1 MKKVTLIYIT
11 IPFMLLLYSYSYYNT
26 MHRDNTN
33 FDEDSIFLY
42 INSSDSIVNIL
53 DTINKKI
60 KFPKTFLKAAKRMD
74 YIENVKSGRFRV
86 YKGSGNKEI
95 INSLKFNNTPIIVT
109 FNNQERIQDLAG
121 SISKQ
126 ISADSLS
133 LLNAFLEK
141 NFLMENGFNNF
152 NLISMYIPNSYE
164 FFWNVEP
171 KIFRDK
177 MLEEYNNFWNEDRI
191 EKAKSIGL
199 SKTEVIAL
207 ASIVQKESVKLDERP
222 VIARVYLNRLKKK
235 MKLQADPTI
244 IYSIKSYY
252 NNFDTIIRRV
262 LYRDLKLNSL
272 YNTYKIK
279 GLPPG
284 PISMPDISSIDA
296 VLNSRNHNYIFFVA
310 DPYNPGY
317 HLFASKLSQHNKNR
331 RVYTRW
337 LNSKKI
343 YR

>member
-1 MKKVTLIYIT
+1 MKKAILISVTSA
-11 IPFMLLLYSYSYYNT
+11 FMILLFSYYNT

-33 FDEDSIFLY
+33 FDQDSTFIY
-42 INSSDSIVNIL
+42 INSSDSIVSIL
-53 DTINKKI
+53 DTINQKI
-60 KFPKTFLKAAKRMD
+60 KSSKTFLRAAKRMD
-74 YIENVKSGRFRV
+74 YTENIKSGRFKV
-86 YKGSGNKEI
+86 NKGAGNKEI
-95 INSLKFNNTPIIVT
+95 INSLKFNNTPLTVT

-121 SISKQ
+121 RVSRQ
-126 ISADSLS
+126 ILADSIS

-141 NFLMENGFNNF
+141 SFLEENGFNDLNSM
-152 NLISMYIPNSYE
+152 SMYIPNSYD
-164 FFWNVEP
+164 FFWNIEP
-171 KIFRDK
+171 NKFRDK
-177 MLEEYNNFWNEDRI
+177 MLEEYNKFWNQERT
-191 EKAKSIGL
+191 EKAKKIGL
-199 SKTEVIAL
+199 SKLEVISL

-222 VIARVYLNRLKKK
+222 TIAGVYLNRLKKK
-235 MKLQADPTI
+235 MRLQADPTV

-262 LYRDLKLNSL
+262 LYRDLKLKSP

-279 GLPPG
+279 GVPPG

-296 VLNSRNHNYIFFVA
+296 VLNSKNHNYIFFVA

-317 HLFASKLSQHNKNR
+317 HLFASTLRQHNKNK

-337 LNSKKI
+337 LNSKNI

>member
-60 KFPKTFLKAAKRMD
+60 KSPKTFLKAAKRMD

-95 INSLKFNNTPIIVT
+95 INSLKFNNTPITVT
-109 FNNQERIQDLAG
+109 FNNLERIQDLAG
-121 SISKQ
+121 RISKQ

>member
-1 MKKVTLIYIT
+1 
-11 IPFMLLLYSYSYYNT
+11 

-33 FDEDSIFLY
+33 FDEDSTFLY

-95 INSLKFNNTPIIVT
+95 INSLKFNNTPLTVT

-141 NFLMENGFNNF
+141 NFLVENGFNNF

-177 MLEEYNNFWNEDRI
+177 ML
-191 EKAKSIGL
+191 G
-199 SKTEVIAL
+199 V
-207 ASIVQKESVKLDERP
+207 
-222 VIARVYLNRLKKK
+222 
-235 MKLQADPTI
+235 
-244 IYSIKSYY
+244 
-252 NNFDTIIRRV
+252 
-262 LYRDLKLNSL
+262 
-272 YNTYKIK
+272 
-279 GLPPG
+279 
-284 PISMPDISSIDA
+284 
-296 VLNSRNHNYIFFVA
+296 
-310 DPYNPGY
+310 
-317 HLFASKLSQHNKNR
+317 
-331 RVYTRW
+331 
-337 LNSKKI
+337 
-343 YR
+343 

>member
-1 MKKVTLIYIT
+1 MKKVTLISIT
-11 IPFMLLLYSYSYYNT
+11 IPFMLLLYSYYNT

-60 KFPKTFLKAAKRMD
+60 KSPKTFLKAAKRMD

-121 SISKQ
+121 RISKQ

>member
-74 YIENVKSGRFRV
+74 YIENIKSGRFRV

-95 INSLKFNNTPIIVT
+95 INSLKFNNTSLTVT

-121 SISKQ
+121 RISKQ

-222 VIARVYLNRLKKK
+222 VISRVYLNRLKKK
-235 MKLQADPTI
+235 MKLQADPTV

-296 VLNSRNHNYIFFVA
+296 VLNSGNHNYIFFVA

-317 HLFASKLSQHNKNR
+317 HLFASKLSQHNKNK

>member
-1 MKKVTLIYIT
+1 MKKETLISIT

-95 INSLKFNNTPIIVT
+95 INSLKFNNTPLTVT

-121 SISKQ
+121 RISKQ

-141 NFLMENGFNNF
+141 NFLVENGFNNF

-191 EKAKSIGL
+191 EKAKSVGL

-222 VIARVYLNRLKKK
+222 VISRVYLNRLKKK
-235 MKLQADPTI
+235 MKLQADPTV

-262 LYRDLKLNSL
+262 LYRDLKLNSP

-317 HLFASKLSQHNKNR
+317 HLFASKLSQHNKNK

>member
-95 INSLKFNNTPIIVT
+95 INSLKFNNTPLTVT

-121 SISKQ
+121 RISKQ

-317 HLFASKLSQHNKNR
+317 HLFASKLSQHNKNK

>member
-1 MKKVTLIYIT
+1 MKKVILISIT
-11 IPFMLLLYSYSYYNT
+11 ILFMLLLYSYYNT
-26 MHRDNTN
+26 MYRDNTN
-33 FDEDSIFLY
+33 FDEDSTFLY

-60 KFPKTFLKAAKRMD
+60 KSPETFLKAAKRMD
-74 YIENVKSGRFRV
+74 YIENIKSGRFKV

-95 INSLKFNNTPIIVT
+95 INSLKFNNTPLTVT

-121 SISKQ
+121 RISKQ

-141 NFLMENGFNNF
+141 NFLVDNGFNNF
-152 NLISMYIPNSYE
+152 NLISMYIPNSYD

-177 MLEEYNNFWNEDRI
+177 MLEEYNNFWNEDRT

-199 SKTEVIAL
+199 SKLEVIAL

-222 VIARVYLNRLKKK
+222 VIAGVYLNRLKKK
-235 MKLQADPTI
+235 MKLQADPTV

-262 LYRDLKLNSL
+262 LYRDLKLNSP
-272 YNTYKIK
+272 YNTYKVR

-317 HLFASKLSQHNKNR
+317 HLFASKLSQHNKNK

>member
-1 MKKVTLIYIT
+1 MKKVTLISIT
-11 IPFMLLLYSYSYYNT
+11 IFFMLLLYSYYNT

-95 INSLKFNNTPIIVT
+95 INSLKFNNTPLTVT

-121 SISKQ
+121 RISKQ
-126 ISADSLS
+126 IFADSLS
-133 LLNAFLEK
+133 LLNSFLEK
-141 NFLMENGFNNF
+141 NFLVENGFNNF

-191 EKAKSIGL
+191 EKAKSVGL

-222 VIARVYLNRLKKK
+222 VISRVYLNRLKKK
-235 MKLQADPTI
+235 MKLQADPTV

-262 LYRDLKLNSL
+262 LYRDLKLNSP

-317 HLFASKLSQHNKNR
+317 HLFASKLSQHNKNK

>member
-1 MKKVTLIYIT
+1 MKKVTLISIT
-11 IPFMLLLYSYSYYNT
+11 IPFMLLLYSYYNT

-121 SISKQ
+121 RISKQ

>member
-1 MKKVTLIYIT
+1 MKKETLISIT
-11 IPFMLLLYSYSYYNT
+11 IPFMLLLYSFSYYNT

-95 INSLKFNNTPIIVT
+95 INSLKFNNTPLTVT

-141 NFLMENGFNNF
+141 NFLVENGFNNF

-191 EKAKSIGL
+191 EKAKSVGL

-222 VIARVYLNRLKKK
+222 VISRVYLNRLKKK
-235 MKLQADPTI
+235 MKLQADPTV

-262 LYRDLKLNSL
+262 LYRDLKLNSP

-317 HLFASKLSQHNKNR
+317 HLFASKLSQHNKNK

>member
-1 MKKVTLIYIT
+1 MKKVTLISIT
-11 IPFMLLLYSYSYYNT
+11 ILFMLLLYSYYNT

-33 FDEDSIFLY
+33 FDEDSTFLY
-42 INSSDSIVNIL
+42 INSSDSIVDIL

-60 KFPKTFLKAAKRMD
+60 KSSETFLKAAKTMD
-74 YIENVKSGRFRV
+74 YIENIKSGRFKV

-95 INSLKFNNTPIIVT
+95 INSLKFNNTPLTVT

-141 NFLMENGFNNF
+141 SFIEDNGFDDLNS
-152 NLISMYIPNSYE
+152 ISMYIPNSYE

-171 KIFRDK
+171 NKFRDK
-177 MLEEYNNFWNEDRI
+177 MLDEYNKFWNQDRT
-191 EKAKSIGL
+191 EKAKKLGL
-199 SKTEVIAL
+199 SKLEVISL

-235 MKLQADPTI
+235 MKLQADPTV

-262 LYRDLKLNSL
+262 LYRDLKLNSP

-317 HLFASKLSQHNKNR
+317 HLFASKLSQHNKNK

>member
-95 INSLKFNNTPIIVT
+95 INSLKFNNTPITVT

-121 SISKQ
+121 RISKQ

-317 HLFASKLSQHNKNR
+317 HLFASKLSQHNKNK

>member
-1 MKKVTLIYIT
+1 
-11 IPFMLLLYSYSYYNT
+11 

-33 FDEDSIFLY
+33 FDEDSTFLY

-74 YIENVKSGRFRV
+74 YIENIKSGRFRV

-95 INSLKFNNTPIIVT
+95 INSLKFNNTPLTVT

-141 NFLMENGFNNF
+141 NFLVENGFNNF
-152 NLISMYIPNSYE
+152 NLMSMYIPNSYE

-177 MLEEYNNFWNEDRI
+177 MLEEYDNFWNEDRI

-222 VIARVYLNRLKKK
+222 VISRVYLNRLKKK
-235 MKLQADPTI
+235 MKLQADPTV

-262 LYRDLKLNSL
+262 LYRDLKLNSP

-317 HLFASKLSQHNKNR
+317 HLFASKLSQHNKNK

>member
-1 MKKVTLIYIT
+1 
-11 IPFMLLLYSYSYYNT
+11 

-74 YIENVKSGRFRV
+74 YIENIKSGRFRV

-95 INSLKFNNTPIIVT
+95 INSLKFNNTSLTVT

-121 SISKQ
+121 RISKQ

-141 NFLMENGFNNF
+141 NFLVENGFNNF

-222 VIARVYLNRLKKK
+222 VISRVYLNRLKKK
-235 MKLQADPTI
+235 MKLQADPTV

-262 LYRDLKLNSL
+262 LYRDLKLNSP

-296 VLNSRNHNYIFFVA
+296 VLNSGNHNYIFFVA

-317 HLFASKLSQHNKNR
+317 HLFASKLSQHNKNK

>member
-1 MKKVTLIYIT
+1 
-11 IPFMLLLYSYSYYNT
+11 

-33 FDEDSIFLY
+33 FDEDSTFLY

-74 YIENVKSGRFRV
+74 YIENIKSGRFRV

-95 INSLKFNNTPIIVT
+95 INSLKFNNTPLTVT

-133 LLNAFLEK
+133 LINAFLEK
-141 NFLMENGFNNF
+141 NFLVENGFNNF
-152 NLISMYIPNSYE
+152 NLMSMYIPNSYE

-177 MLEEYNNFWNEDRI
+177 MLEEYDNFWNEDRI

-222 VIARVYLNRLKKK
+222 VISRVYLNRLKKK
-235 MKLQADPTI
+235 MKLQADPTV

-262 LYRDLKLNSL
+262 LYRDLKLNSP

-317 HLFASKLSQHNKNR
+317 HLFASKLSQHNKNK

>member
-1 MKKVTLIYIT
+1 
-11 IPFMLLLYSYSYYNT
+11 
-26 MHRDNTN
+26 MHVDRK
-33 FDEDSIFLY
+33 IVVL
-42 INSSDSIVNIL
+42 VNIL

-74 YIENVKSGRFRV
+74 YIENIKSGRFRV

-95 INSLKFNNTPIIVT
+95 INSLKFNNTSLTVT

-121 SISKQ
+121 RISKQ

-141 NFLMENGFNNF
+141 NFLVENGFNNF

-222 VIARVYLNRLKKK
+222 VISRVYLNRLKKK
-235 MKLQADPTI
+235 MKLQADPTV

-262 LYRDLKLNSL
+262 LYRDLKLNSP

-317 HLFASKLSQHNKNR
+317 HLFASKLSQHNKNK

>member
-1 MKKVTLIYIT
+1 
-11 IPFMLLLYSYSYYNT
+11 MLLLYSYYNT

-60 KFPKTFLKAAKRMD
+60 KSPKTFLKAAKRMD

-95 INSLKFNNTPIIVT
+95 INSLKFNNTPLTVT

-235 MKLQADPTI
+235 MKLQADPTV

>member
-74 YIENVKSGRFRV
+74 YIENIKSGRFRV

-95 INSLKFNNTPIIVT
+95 INSLKFNNTPITVT

-121 SISKQ
+121 RISKQ

-133 LLNAFLEK
+133 LLNAFFEK

-235 MKLQADPTI
+235 MKLQADPTV

-317 HLFASKLSQHNKNR
+317 HLFASKLSQHNKNK

>member
-1 MKKVTLIYIT
+1 
-11 IPFMLLLYSYSYYNT
+11 

-33 FDEDSIFLY
+33 FDEDSTFLY

-60 KFPKTFLKAAKRMD
+60 KSPKTFLRAAKMMD
-74 YIENVKSGRFRV
+74 YAENIKSGRFKV
-86 YKGSGNKEI
+86 NKGAGNKEI
-95 INSLKFNNTPIIVT
+95 INSLKFNNTPLKVT

-121 SISKQ
+121 RVSIQ
-126 ISADSLS
+126 ILADSIS

-141 NFLMENGFNNF
+141 NFLVENGFNNL

-171 KIFRDK
+171 KIFRNK
-177 MLEEYNNFWNEDRI
+177 MLEEYNNFWNEDRT

-199 SKTEVIAL
+199 SKVEVITL

-222 VIARVYLNRLKKK
+222 VIAGVYLNRLKKK
-235 MKLQADPTI
+235 MKLQADPTV

-262 LYRDLKLNSL
+262 LYRDLKLNSP
-272 YNTYKIK
+272 YNTYKVK

-310 DPYNPGY
+310 DPHNPGSVSY
-317 HLFASKLSQHNKNR
+317 THLTLPTILL
-331 RVYTRW
+331 V
-337 LNSKKI
+337 
-343 YR
+343 

>member
-1 MKKVTLIYIT
+1 MKKVTLISIT
-11 IPFMLLLYSYSYYNT
+11 IPFMLLLYSYYNT

-74 YIENVKSGRFRV
+74 YIENIKSGRFRV

-121 SISKQ
+121 RISKQ

>member
-74 YIENVKSGRFRV
+74 YIENIKSGRFRV

-95 INSLKFNNTPIIVT
+95 INSLKFNNTSLTVT

-121 SISKQ
+121 RISKQ

-133 LLNAFLEK
+133 LLNAFFYN

-222 VIARVYLNRLKKK
+222 VISRVYLNRLKKK
-235 MKLQADPTI
+235 MKLQADPTV

>member
-1 MKKVTLIYIT
+1 MKKAILVSVTAVFII
-11 IPFMLLLYSYSYYNT
+11 LLFSYYNI

-33 FDEDSIFLY
+33 FDEDSTFIY
-42 INSSDSIVNIL
+42 INSSDSIVDIL

-60 KFPKTFLKAAKRMD
+60 KSPKTFLKAAKRMD
-74 YIENVKSGRFRV
+74 YTKNIKSGRFKLN
-86 YKGSGNKEI
+86 KGAGNKEI
-95 INSLKFNNTPIIVT
+95 INSLKFNNIPLTVT

-121 SISKQ
+121 RVSRQ
-126 ISADSLS
+126 ILADSIS

-141 NFLMENGFNNF
+141 SFLEDNGFDDLNS
-152 NLISMYIPNSYE
+152 ISMYIPNSYE

-171 KIFRDK
+171 NKFRER
-177 MLEEYNNFWNEDRI
+177 MLEEYNNFWNEKRVKQA
-191 EKAKSIGL
+191 ESIGL
-199 SKTEVIAL
+199 SKKEITTL

-222 VIARVYLNRLKKK
+222 IIAGVYLNRLKKR
-235 MKLQADPTI
+235 MRLQADPTV

-262 LYRDLKLNSL
+262 LYRDLKLKSP

-296 VLNSRNHNYIFFVA
+296 VLDSRSHDYIFFVA
-310 DPYNPGY
+310 DLYNPGY
-317 HLFASKLSQHNKNR
+317 HLFASTLRQHNKNK

>member
-60 KFPKTFLKAAKRMD
+60 KSPKTFLKAAKRMD
-74 YIENVKSGRFRV
+74 YIENVKSGKFRV
-86 YKGSGNKEI
+86 HKGSGNKEI

>member
-1 MKKVTLIYIT
+1 MKKVTLISIT
-11 IPFMLLLYSYSYYNT
+11 IPFMLLLYSYYNT

-60 KFPKTFLKAAKRMD
+60 KSPKTFLKAAKRMD

-95 INSLKFNNTPIIVT
+95 INSLKFNNTPITVT

-152 NLISMYIPNSYE
+152 NLMSMYIPNSYE

>member
-1 MKKVTLIYIT
+1 MKKVTLIYII

-74 YIENVKSGRFRV
+74 YIENIKSGRFRV

-95 INSLKFNNTPIIVT
+95 INSLKFNNTPLTVT

-141 NFLMENGFNNF
+141 NFLVENGFNNF

-222 VIARVYLNRLKKK
+222 VISRVYLNRLKKK
-235 MKLQADPTI
+235 MKLQADPTV

-262 LYRDLKLNSL
+262 LYRDLKLNSP

-317 HLFASKLSQHNKNR
+317 HLFASKLSQHNKNK

>member
-1 MKKVTLIYIT
+1 MKKAILISVTAV
-11 IPFMLLLYSYSYYNT
+11 FMILLFSYYNI

-33 FDEDSIFLY
+33 FDEDSTFIF
-42 INSSDSIVNIL
+42 INSSDSIVDIL

-60 KFPKTFLKAAKRMD
+60 KSPKTFLRAANRMD
-74 YIENVKSGRFRV
+74 YTKNIKSGRFKLN
-86 YKGSGNKEI
+86 KGAGNKEI
-95 INSLKFNNTPIIVT
+95 INSLKFNNIPLTVT

-121 SISKQ
+121 RVSRQ
-126 ISADSLS
+126 ILADSIS

-141 NFLMENGFNNF
+141 SFLEDNGFDDLNS
-152 NLISMYIPNSYE
+152 ISMYIPNSYE

-171 KIFRDK
+171 NKFRER
-177 MLEEYNNFWNEDRI
+177 MLEEYNNFWNEKRI
-191 EKAKSIGL
+191 KQAESIGL
-199 SKTEVIAL
+199 SIKEITTL

-222 VIARVYLNRLKKK
+222 IIAGVYLNRLKKR
-235 MKLQADPTI
+235 MRLQADPTV

-262 LYRDLKLNSL
+262 LYRDLKLKSP

-296 VLNSRNHNYIFFVA
+296 VLDSRSHDYIFFVA

-317 HLFASKLSQHNKNR
+317 HLFASTLRQHNKNK

>member
-11 IPFMLLLYSYSYYNT
+11 IPFMLLLYSYYNT

-121 SISKQ
+121 RISKQ

>member
-1 MKKVTLIYIT
+1 
-11 IPFMLLLYSYSYYNT
+11 MLLLYSYSYYNT

-74 YIENVKSGRFRV
+74 YIENIKSGRFRV

-95 INSLKFNNTPIIVT
+95 INSLKFNNTSLTVT

-121 SISKQ
+121 RISKQ

-141 NFLMENGFNNF
+141 NFLVENGFNNF

-222 VIARVYLNRLKKK
+222 VISRVYLNRLKKK
-235 MKLQADPTI
+235 MKLQADPTV

-262 LYRDLKLNSL
+262 LYRDLKLNSP

-317 HLFASKLSQHNKNR
+317 HLFASKLSQHNKNK

>member
-1 MKKVTLIYIT
+1 
-11 IPFMLLLYSYSYYNT
+11 MLLLYSYSYYNT

-74 YIENVKSGRFRV
+74 YIENIKSGRFRV

-95 INSLKFNNTPIIVT
+95 INSLKFNNTPLTVT

-141 NFLMENGFNNF
+141 NFLVENGFNNF
-152 NLISMYIPNSYE
+152 NLMSMYIPNSYE

-222 VIARVYLNRLKKK
+222 VISRVYLNRLKKK
-235 MKLQADPTI
+235 MKLQADPTV

-262 LYRDLKLNSL
+262 LYRDLKLNSP

-317 HLFASKLSQHNKNR
+317 HLFASKLSQHNKNK

>member
-1 MKKVTLIYIT
+1 MKKVTLISIT

-60 KFPKTFLKAAKRMD
+60 KSPKTFLKAAKRMD

-95 INSLKFNNTPIIVT
+95 INSLKFNNTPITVT

-235 MKLQADPTI
+235 MKLQADPTV

>member
-1 MKKVTLIYIT
+1 
-11 IPFMLLLYSYSYYNT
+11 MLLLYSYYNT

-60 KFPKTFLKAAKRMD
+60 KSPKTFLKAAKRMD

-95 INSLKFNNTPIIVT
+95 INSLKFNNTPITVT

-121 SISKQ
+121 RISKQ

>member
-11 IPFMLLLYSYSYYNT
+11 IPFMLLLYSYYNT

-121 SISKQ
+121 RISKQ

-141 NFLMENGFNNF
+141 NFLVENGFNNF

-317 HLFASKLSQHNKNR
+317 HLFASKLSQHNKNK

>member
-1 MKKVTLIYIT
+1 MY
-11 IPFMLLLYSYSYYNT
+11 
-26 MHRDNTN
+26 RDNTN

-74 YIENVKSGRFRV
+74 YIENIKSGRFRV

-95 INSLKFNNTPIIVT
+95 INSLKFNNTSLTVT

-121 SISKQ
+121 RISKQ

-141 NFLMENGFNNF
+141 NFLVENGFNNF

-199 SKTEVIAL
+199 SKIEVIAL

-222 VIARVYLNRLKKK
+222 VISRVYLNRLKKK
-235 MKLQADPTI
+235 MKLQADPTV

-262 LYRDLKLNSL
+262 LYRDLKLNSP

-296 VLNSRNHNYIFFVA
+296 VLNSGNHNYIFFVA

-317 HLFASKLSQHNKNR
+317 HLFASKLSQHNKNK

>member
-1 MKKVTLIYIT
+1 MKKVTLISIT
-11 IPFMLLLYSYSYYNT
+11 IFFMLLLYSYYNT

-95 INSLKFNNTPIIVT
+95 INSLKFNNTPLTVT

-121 SISKQ
+121 RISKQ
-126 ISADSLS
+126 IFTDSLS

-191 EKAKSIGL
+191 EKAKSVGL

-222 VIARVYLNRLKKK
+222 VISRVYLNRLKKK
-235 MKLQADPTI
+235 MKLQADPTV

-262 LYRDLKLNSL
+262 LYRDLKLNSP

-317 HLFASKLSQHNKNR
+317 HLFASKLSQHNKNK